1 MPVESPKPALTSIIT
16 PPLRLK
22 SPSKQTKA
30 SKDAGPVQFGQEE
43 RRFVT
48 QLTEGQTGEDI
59 STPRQLEDIELQE
72 KDSSVSTTQPEY
84 CLGALS
90 AHQRTQLNRYP
101 NINFSWKIFRKAN
114 YNNQ

>member
-1 MPVESPKPALTSIIT
+1 MPAESPKPALTSIIT
-16 PPLRLK
+16 PPPRLK

-30 SKDAGPVQFGQEE
+30 SKDVGLVQFGQEE

-72 KDSSVSTTQPEY
+72 KDSSVSTTQAEY
-84 CLGALS
+84 CLGA
-90 AHQRTQLNRYP
+90 TIGP
-101 NINFSWKIFRKAN
+101 PAN
-114 YNNQ
+114 AIQMVTPR

>member
-16 PPLRLK
+16 PPPRLK

-30 SKDAGPVQFGQEE
+30 SKDVGPVQFGQEE

-72 KDSSVSTTQPEY
+72 KDSSVSTTRLRPLLANQP
-84 CLGALS
+84 
-90 AHQRTQLNRYP
+90 NRGDY
-101 NINFSWKIFRKAN
+101 
-114 YNNQ
+114 